1 MLLKKFKFLLIHEY
15 SWKIS
20 NLEIQKWIVYYL
32 HMIISLATPER
43 SFLKMFFSTNRRKGA
58 SVPEKYWVF
67 LGKDQHNIIKYNIC
81 SQCEKSNWTLNTVCS
96 LYIAIHLLKAIT
108 HSVWNIPDSALME
121 DWCALPGS
129 NSWCPCWLRS
139 HFFSVVLLSLI
150 EPEKD
155 C

>member
-108 HSVWNIPDSALME
+108 HQSSIKAESGMFQTECVIAFSRCIAIYKLHTVFKVQLDF
-121 DWCALPGS
+121 
-129 NSWCPCWLRS
+129 S
-139 HFFSVVLLSLI
+139 H
-150 EPEKD
+150 
-155 C
+155 